1 MLKIVILLSI
11 IFLISCAPSLQPE
24 QLFTEISAREILPM
38 QLTSSAFAS
47 NGNIPA
53 KYTCDGENT
62 SPPLQITSVPTAAKS
77 LVLIMDDPDIP
88 DMVKKRYTIA
98 VWDHW
103 MVFNIPP
110 TTKNIP
116 EGKNPAGILGKNTG
130 GKNAY
135 AGPCPPDREHRYF
148 FRLYALDTT
157 LTLPEGVAKAEVEK
171 AMEKHILAKAELVG
185 RYERRK

>member
-148 FRLYALDTT
+148 FRLFALDAP
-157 LTLPEGVAKAEVEK
+157 LPRFDDPPTKQELSS
-171 AMEKHILAKAELVG
+171 AMEGHILKQAELMGVYQ
-185 RYERRK
+185 RQ